1 MPVHREVYFFKNYFL
16 QFFRD
21 QGQDVRSRIKWVLDL
36 IREIDPIPEQFL
48 KHIREGIYEVRV
60 SSGRKIFRIFCCFD
74 EGNIIVLFHGFQKK
88 TSQTPSREIEKALRI
103 HREYCEAKAKGEAAD
118 LLGRAP

>member
-1 MPVHREVYFFKNYFL
+1 MPASREVYFFKSYFL
-16 QFFRD
+16 EFYHEQ
-21 QGQDVRSRIKWVLDL
+21 QPDVRAKIKRNLKIV
-36 IREIDPIPEQFL
+36 REIDPIHEQFL

-88 TSQTPSREIEKALRI
+88 TEQTPTREIDRALRI
-103 HREYCEAKAKGEAAD
+103 QREYREAKAKGEIAD
-118 LLGRAP
+118 LIGRAP